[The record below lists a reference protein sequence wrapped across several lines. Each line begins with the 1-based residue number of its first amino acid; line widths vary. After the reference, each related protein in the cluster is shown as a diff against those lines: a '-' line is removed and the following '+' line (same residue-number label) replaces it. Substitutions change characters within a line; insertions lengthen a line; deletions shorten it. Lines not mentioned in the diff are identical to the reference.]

1 MSLGWLMTQA
11 KQMPSIDALIRAG
24 GATLAFDTNAII
36 GFSGSG
42 RRLTFSAFF
51 DFCDAVDRLR
61 EEARDPLAISVVVPT
76 LAYIEALHDLRTSLG
91 ATPFDRGQ
99 VERTLARKKVVVAAF
114 DGDTAMSASA
124 VLHRWFP
131 SHDEWRLA
139 KRARCL
145 EVLCLRDAPGQSG
158 LATIDWV
165 IAAQAEAA
173 GWVLVTSDAGA
184 EFAHVTRKV
193 KRDELRRVID
203 VLLRERGL

>member
-1 MSLGWLMTQA
+1 MWNVE
-11 KQMPSIDALIRAG
+11 ALIRAG
-24 GATLAFDTNAII
+24 GATFAFDTNAII
-36 GFSGSG
+36 GYASREQRLAFGS
-42 RRLTFSAFF
+42 FF
-51 DFCDAVDRLR
+51 KLCNDVDRLR
-61 EEARDPLAISVVVPT
+61 NEVTSPLPLSIVVPA
-76 LAYIEALHDLRTSLG
+76 LAHMESLHDLRMSLG
-91 ATPFDRGQ
+91 SKPFDRAM
-99 VERTLARKKVVVAAF
+99 VEGRLADKGVSIAPFDNDAAL
-114 DGDTAMSASA
+114 GASE

-131 SHDEWRLA
+131 SAEGWRSA

-145 EVLCLRDAPGQSG
+145 EILGISEAPGQSG